1 MTTIEA
7 TINAEDAFMLTADG
21 HADGNRNEEDHDL
34 VCAAISAIIQT
45 LAISCA
51 QIDEVSTVY
60 HTSAGHATVCVTN
73 FDELEA
79 EIHARYRMALDGLEA
94 LQRQYPRLVCVKIN

>member
-1 MTTIEA
+1 MTRIEA
-7 TINAEDAFMLTADG
+7 IIKAEDAYMLTADG
-21 HADGNRNEEDHDL
+21 HAGADRNEQDHDL

-73 FDELEA
+73 YDELEG
-79 EIHARYRMALDGLEA
+79 EIQARFRMALDGLEA
-94 LQRQYPRLVCVKIN
+94 LQRQYPQHVSVTII